1 MPQTAGVRAALR
13 KISNPAHLKQQY
25 LDRCI
30 VCDANLKQPGRV
42 FFLFFP
48 PLVYFKHAISS
59 FLWSVFTL
67 TSGVRLSLNPAES
80 CVGVTGTHK
89 CCYGV
94 GCLNVNFLLRGSR
107 RVGGAG
113 IAVVHLTHQLTSFSS
128 ALCLI
133 PTLKAELQMSSGGT
147 LLKVSRWTERTNTSS
162 LRS

>member
-25 LDRCI
+25 LDRCS
-30 VCDANLKQPGRV
+30 VCDAYRKQPGRLF
-42 FFLFFP
+42 FFLP

-59 FLWSVFTL
+59 CLWSVFTL
-67 TSGVRLSLNPAES
+67 TSGVRLSLNPVES

-107 RVGGAG
+107 RVGRAG
-113 IAVVHLTHQLTSFSS
+113 ITVVHLTHQLTSFFF

-133 PTLKAELQMSSGGT
+133 PTLKAEPQMSSG
-147 LLKVSRWTERTNTSS
+147 ERG
-162 LRS
+162 